1 MGTQWAPAFKNFFPS
16 PVDLMKGLI
25 IMVQGARE
33 GGAWVPGEGPLSL
46 VLGDTAPAGVGGE
59 GSLPRV
65 KLCPASAEKGA
76 F

>member
-1 MGTQWAPAFKNFFPS
+1 MVRDDEEITQLKAGGEAWKYFAQPGRAK
-16 PVDLMKGLI
+16 
-25 IMVQGARE
+25 E
-33 GGAWVPGEGPLSL
+33 GGVWVPGEGPLSL

>member
-1 MGTQWAPAFKNFFPS
+1 MVRDDEEITQLKARGEAWKYFAQP
-16 PVDLMKGLI
+16 GR
-25 IMVQGARE
+25 ARE

-59 GSLPRV
+59 GCLPHV
-65 KLCPASAEKGA
+65 KLCPESAEKGA